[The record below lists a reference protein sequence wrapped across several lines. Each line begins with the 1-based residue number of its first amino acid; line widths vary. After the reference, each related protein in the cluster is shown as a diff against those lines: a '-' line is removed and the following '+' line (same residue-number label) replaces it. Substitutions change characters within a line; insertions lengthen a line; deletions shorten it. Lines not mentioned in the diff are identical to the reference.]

1 VDKPK
6 GYNKV
11 KDELRVWVRYP
22 KSDRINIGQ
31 LENMKIK
38 TFAGDYP
45 LSELAEYTID
55 RGPVSIKH
63 FNSSREVRVDADLLN
78 PYDAVP
84 PIIEKIKTDILPVIE
99 ETYPGVTV
107 EYQGQ
112 QRDSN
117 ETMEQIIKYFSIAFA
132 LMFLVIVIHF

>member
-1 VDKPK
+1 
-6 GYNKV
+6 
-11 KDELRVWVRYP
+11 
-22 KSDRINIGQ
+22 
-31 LENMKIK
+31 
-38 TFAGDYP
+38 
-45 LSELAEYTID
+45 
-55 RGPVSIKH
+55 
-63 FNSSREVRVDADLLN
+63 LLN

-117 ETMEQIIKYFSIAFA
+117 ETMGANY
-132 LMFLVIVIHF
+132 

>member
-1 VDKPK
+1 
-6 GYNKV
+6 
-11 KDELRVWVRYP
+11 
-22 KSDRINIGQ
+22 
-31 LENMKIK
+31 MKIK

-117 ETMEQIIKYFSIAFA
+117 ETMGANY
-132 LMFLVIVIHF
+132 